1 MCGIDL
7 CQHER
12 LFTNSRKKADVMTKD
27 AMTEKARELYSRA
40 TTASLTAQLVKRG
53 MRSRAISNIAP
64 VNPDTPRVFGPAYT
78 LRYIPMREDL
88 ATGAAMADPDN
99 PQRKAIEVVP
109 PGHVLIADTH
119 GMDVSGTFGDILVA
133 RLQVRGVAGIVS
145 DGPMR
150 DIAELRKMDFPV
162 FARGNAAP
170 PSYASMLAADA
181 QVPIGC
187 GGVAVFPG
195 DIVIADPDGVVIL
208 PAAIAEEVARD
219 AVEQDQLEAYV
230 RKRIEGGDSIVGV
243 YPPNEETKAAYQAWL
258 AKR

>member
-1 MCGIDL
+1 MSD
-7 CQHER
+7 E
-12 LFTNSRKKADVMTKD
+12 
-27 AMTEKARELYSRA
+27 ARELYARA

-53 MRSRAISNIAP
+53 LRTRAISNIAP

-109 PGHVLIADTH
+109 AGHVLIADTH

-133 RLQVRGVAGIVS
+133 RLRVRGVAGVIS

-150 DIAELRKMDFPV
+150 DIDELRNMDFPV

-195 DIVIADPDGVVIL
+195 DIVIADADGVVVL

-230 RKRIEGGDSIVGV
+230 RQRIEDGDSIVGV

>member
-1 MCGIDL
+1 M
-7 CQHER
+7 
-12 LFTNSRKKADVMTKD
+12 TNNAITDE
-27 AMTEKARELYSRA
+27 AQELYANA

-53 MRSRAISNIAP
+53 LRTRAISNIAP
-64 VNPDTPRVFGPAYT
+64 INPDTPRVFGPAYT
-78 LRYIPMREDL
+78 LRYMPMREDL
-88 ATGAAMADPDN
+88 ATGEAMANPEN

-109 PGHVLIADTH
+109 AGHVLIADTH

-133 RLQVRGVAGIVS
+133 RLQVRGVAGVVS

-150 DIAELRKMDFPV
+150 DIAELENMDFPV

-195 DIVIADPDGVVIL
+195 DIVIGDPDGVVIL
-208 PAAIAEEVARD
+208 PAAIAEEVARA

-230 RKRIEGGDSIVGV
+230 RQRIEGGDSIVGV
-243 YPPNEETKAAYQAWL
+243 YPPNEKTKADYEAWK
-258 AKR
+258 AKQP

>member
-1 MCGIDL
+1 M
-7 CQHER
+7 
-12 LFTNSRKKADVMTKD
+12 TNVALTD
-27 AMTEKARELYSRA
+27 AARELYARA
-40 TTASLTAQLVKRG
+40 TTASLTAQMIKRG
-53 MRSRAISNIAP
+53 MRTRGIANVAP
-64 VNPDTPRVFGPAYT
+64 VNPDTPRMFGPAYT

-88 ATGAAMADPDN
+88 ATGAAMADPEN

-109 PGHVLIADTH
+109 AGHVLIVDTQ

-133 RLQVRGVAGIVS
+133 RLRVRGVAGVVS

-150 DIAELRKMDFPV
+150 DIAELSKMDFPV

-170 PSYASMLAADA
+170 PSYASMIAADA

-195 DIVIADPDGVVIL
+195 DIVIADEDGVVVL

-230 RKRIEGGDSIVGV
+230 RKRVENGDSIVGV
-243 YPPNEETKAAYQAWL
+243 YPPNDKTKADYEAWK
-258 AKR
+258 AKQR

>member
-1 MCGIDL
+1 M
-7 CQHER
+7 
-12 LFTNSRKKADVMTKD
+12 TNA
-27 AMTEKARELYSRA
+27 AMTAEARELYSKA

-53 MRSRAISNIAP
+53 FRTRAISNIGSI
-64 VNPDTPRVFGPAYT
+64 NPDTPRVFGPAYT

-88 ATGAAMADPDN
+88 ATGAAMADPEN
-99 PQRKAIEVVP
+99 PQRKAIEVMP
-109 PGHVLIADTH
+109 AGHVLVADTH
-119 GMDVSGTFGDILVA
+119 GLDVSGTLGDILVA
-133 RLQVRGVAGIVS
+133 RLRVRGIAGVVS

-150 DIAELRKMDFPV
+150 DIAELENIDLPV

-195 DIVIADPDGVVIL
+195 DIVIGDEDGVVFL

-219 AVEQDQLEAYV
+219 AVEQDRLEAYV
-230 RKRIEGGDSIVGV
+230 RQRIEDGDSIIGV
-243 YPPNEETKAAYQAWL
+243 YPPDEKTQADYKAWL
-258 AKR
+258 KQQG

>member
-1 MCGIDL
+1 MASTAISD
-7 CQHER
+7 Q
-12 LFTNSRKKADVMTKD
+12 
-27 AMTEKARELYSRA
+27 ARQLYAQA

-53 MRSRAISNIAP
+53 LRTRAISNIAP
-64 VNPDTPRVFGPAYT
+64 VNPATARVFGPAYT

-88 ATGAAMADPDN
+88 ATGAAMANPEN

-109 PGHVLIADTH
+109 AGHVLVVDTH
-119 GMDVSGTFGDILVA
+119 GVDVSGTFGDILVA
-133 RLQVRGVAGIVS
+133 RLRVRGVAGVVS

-150 DIAELRKMDFPV
+150 DVAELRKMDFPV

-195 DIVIADPDGVVIL
+195 DIVIADPDGVVVL

-219 AVEQDQLEAYV
+219 AMEQDRLEAYV
-230 RKRIEGGDSIVGV
+230 RQRVEGGDSIVGV
-243 YPPNEETKAAYQAWL
+243 YPPNEKTKADYDAWK
-258 AKR
+258 AKQR

>member
-1 MCGIDL
+1 
-7 CQHER
+7 
-12 LFTNSRKKADVMTKD
+12 MTTAAISD
-27 AMTEKARELYSRA
+27 EARALYARV
-40 TTASLTAQLVKRG
+40 TTASLTAQLIKRG
-53 MRSRAISNIAP
+53 LRTRAIANIAP
-64 VNPDTPRVFGPAYT
+64 INPGTPRVFGPAYT

-88 ATGAAMADPDN
+88 ATGAAMADPEN
-99 PQRKAIEVVP
+99 PQRKAIEVMP
-109 PGHVLIADTH
+109 AGHVLVADTH
-119 GMDVSGTFGDILVA
+119 GLDISGTLGDILVA
-133 RLQVRGVAGIVS
+133 RLKVRGVAGVVS

-150 DIAELRKMDFPV
+150 DVAELKSIDFPV

-195 DIVIADPDGVVIL
+195 DIVIGDPDGVVIL

-230 RKRIEGGDSIVGV
+230 RQRIEGGDSIVGV
-243 YPPNEETKAAYQAWL
+243 YPPNEKTKADYEAWK
-258 AKR
+258 AKKR

>member
-1 MCGIDL
+1 M
-7 CQHER
+7 
-12 LFTNSRKKADVMTKD
+12 TNVALSDEAC
-27 AMTEKARELYSRA
+27 ELYSLA

-53 MRSRAISNIAP
+53 LRTRAISNIGP
-64 VNPDTPRVFGPAYT
+64 VNPDTPRLFGPAYT

-88 ATGAAMADPDN
+88 ATGAAMADPEN

-109 PGHVLIADTH
+109 SGHVLIVDTN
-119 GMDVSGTFGDILVA
+119 GLDVSGTLGDILVA
-133 RLQVRGVAGIVS
+133 RLRVRGVAGVVS

-150 DIAELRKMDFPV
+150 DVAELENMDFPV

-195 DIVIADPDGVVIL
+195 DIVIGDSDGVVIL
-208 PAAIAEEVARD
+208 PSAIAEEVARD
-219 AVEQDQLEAYV
+219 AVEQDRLEAYV
-230 RKRIEGGDSIVGV
+230 RERIEGGDSIVGV
-243 YPPNEETKAAYQAWL
+243 YPPNEETKAAYQTWL

>member
-1 MCGIDL
+1 MTD
-7 CQHER
+7 E
-12 LFTNSRKKADVMTKD
+12 TRK
-27 AMTEKARELYSRA
+27 LYAIA
-40 TTASLTAQLVKRG
+40 TTASLTAQLIKRG
-53 MRSRAISNIAP
+53 FRTRAISNIAP
-64 VNPDTPRVFGPAYT
+64 INPNTPRVFGPAYT

-88 ATGAAMADPDN
+88 ATGVAMANPEN

-109 PGHVLIADTH
+109 AGHVLVADTH

-133 RLQVRGVAGIVS
+133 RLKVRSVAGVVS

-150 DIAELRKMDFPV
+150 DIAELENMDFPV

-195 DIVIADPDGVVIL
+195 DIVIGDLDGVVIL
-208 PAAIAEEVARD
+208 PAAIAEEVARA
-219 AVEQDQLEAYV
+219 AVEQDQLEAYLRQRV
-230 RKRIEGGDSIVGV
+230 EGGDSIVGV
-243 YPPNEETKAAYQAWL
+243 YPPNEKTKVEYDLWK
-258 AKR
+258 AKQH

>member
-1 MCGIDL
+1 
-7 CQHER
+7 
-12 LFTNSRKKADVMTKD
+12 MTKAAISD
-27 AMTEKARELYSRA
+27 QARQLFSHA

-53 MRSRAISNIAP
+53 LRTRAISNIAP
-64 VNPDTPRVFGPAYT
+64 LNPATPRVFGPAYT

-88 ATGAAMADPDN
+88 ATGEAMADPEN

-133 RLQVRGVAGIVS
+133 RLKVRGVAGVVS

-150 DIAELRKMDFPV
+150 DISELERIDFPV
-162 FARGNAAP
+162 FCRGNAAP
-170 PSYASMLAADA
+170 PSYASMIAADA

-195 DIVIADPDGVVIL
+195 DIVIGDEDGVVIL

-230 RKRIEGGDSIVGV
+230 RQRVEGGDSIVGV
-243 YPPNEETKAAYQAWL
+243 YPPNEQTRADYQAWL

>member
-1 MCGIDL
+1 MINV
-7 CQHER
+7 
-12 LFTNSRKKADVMTKD
+12 TMTD
-27 AMTEKARELYSRA
+27 KARELYSRA
-40 TTASLTAQLVKRG
+40 TTASLTAQLIKRG
-53 MRSRAISNIAP
+53 MRTRAIAHIGP
-64 VNPDTPRVFGPAYT
+64 INPDTPRVFGPAYT

-88 ATGAAMADPDN
+88 ATGAAMADPEN
-99 PQRKAIEVVP
+99 PQRKAIEVIP
-109 PGHVLIADTH
+109 AGHVLVADTH
-119 GMDVSGTFGDILVA
+119 GLEVSGTLGDILVA
-133 RLQVRGVAGIVS
+133 RLKVRGVAGVVS

-150 DIAELRKMDFPV
+150 DIAELEKIDFPV

-195 DIVIADPDGVVIL
+195 DIVVGDEDGVVIL

-219 AVEQDQLEAYV
+219 AVEQDRLEAYV
-230 RKRIEGGDSIVGV
+230 RQRIEGGDSIVGV
-243 YPPNEETKAAYQAWL
+243 YPPNEETQAAYKAWL

>member
-1 MCGIDL
+1 M
-7 CQHER
+7 
-12 LFTNSRKKADVMTKD
+12 TNVALSDEAC
-27 AMTEKARELYSRA
+27 ELYSLA

-53 MRSRAISNIAP
+53 LRTRAISNIGP
-64 VNPDTPRVFGPAYT
+64 VNPDTPRLFGPAYT

-88 ATGAAMADPDN
+88 ATGAAMADPKN

-109 PGHVLIADTH
+109 SGHVLIVDTN
-119 GMDVSGTFGDILVA
+119 GLDVSGTLGDILVA
-133 RLQVRGVAGIVS
+133 RLRVRGVAGVVS

-150 DIAELRKMDFPV
+150 DVAEMENMDFPV

-195 DIVIADPDGVVIL
+195 DIIIGDPDGVVVL
-208 PAAIAEEVARD
+208 PAEIAEEVARD
-219 AVEQDQLEAYV
+219 AVEQDLLEAYL
-230 RKRIEGGDSIVGV
+230 RERIEDGDSIVGV

>member
-1 MCGIDL
+1 M
-7 CQHER
+7 
-12 LFTNSRKKADVMTKD
+12 TNV
-27 AMTEKARELYSRA
+27 AMTDEARELYSHA
-40 TTASLTAQLVKRG
+40 TTASLTAQLVNRG
-53 MRSRAISNIAP
+53 LRTRAISNIAP
-64 VNPDTPRVFGPAYT
+64 VNPNTPRVFGPAYT

-88 ATGAAMADPDN
+88 ATGAAMADTNN

-109 PGHVLIADTH
+109 AGHVLIVDTT

-133 RLQVRGVAGIVS
+133 RLGVR
-145 DGPMR
+145 GPMR
-150 DIAELRKMDFPV
+150 DIAELKTMDFPV

-195 DIVIADPDGVVIL
+195 DIVIADPDGVVVL
-208 PAAIAEEVARD
+208 PIAIAEEVARD
-219 AVEQDQLEAYV
+219 AVEQDRLEAYV
-230 RKRIEGGDSIVGV
+230 RERIEGGDSIVGV
-243 YPPNEETKAAYQAWL
+243 YPPNDDTKAAYQAWL

>member
-1 MCGIDL
+1 
-7 CQHER
+7 
-12 LFTNSRKKADVMTKD
+12 MTKA
-27 AMTEKARELYSRA
+27 AMNDEARDLYSRA

-53 MRSRAISNIAP
+53 LRTRAISNIGP

-88 ATGAAMADPDN
+88 ATGAAMADPEN
-99 PQRKAIEVVP
+99 PQRKAIEVMP
-109 PGHVLIADTH
+109 AGHVLVADTH
-119 GMDVSGTFGDILVA
+119 GLDVSGTLGDILVA
-133 RLQVRGVAGIVS
+133 RLKVRGVAGVVS

-150 DIAELRKMDFPV
+150 DIKELENIDLPV
-162 FARGNAAP
+162 FCRGNAAP

-195 DIVIADPDGVVIL
+195 DIVIGDEDGVVFL
-208 PAAIAEEVARD
+208 PADIAEEVARD
-219 AVEQDQLEAYV
+219 AVEQDRLEAYV
-230 RKRIEGGDSIVGV
+230 RQRIENGDSIVGV
-243 YPPNEETKAAYQAWL
+243 YPPNEETQAAYKAWL

>member
-1 MCGIDL
+1 M
-7 CQHER
+7 
-12 LFTNSRKKADVMTKD
+12 TNVALSDEAC
-27 AMTEKARELYSRA
+27 ELYSLA
-40 TTASLTAQLVKRG
+40 TTASLTAQLIKRG
-53 MRSRAISNIAP
+53 LRTRAISNIGP
-64 VNPDTPRVFGPAYT
+64 VNPDTPRLFGPAYT

-88 ATGAAMADPDN
+88 ATGAAMADPEN

-109 PGHVLIADTH
+109 SGHVLIVDTN
-119 GMDVSGTFGDILVA
+119 GLDVSGTFGDILVA
-133 RLQVRGVAGIVS
+133 RLRVRGVAGVVS

-150 DIAELRKMDFPV
+150 DVAELENMDFPV

-195 DIVIADPDGVVIL
+195 DIVIGDSDGVVIL
-208 PAAIAEEVARD
+208 PSAIAEEVARD
-219 AVEQDQLEAYV
+219 AVEQDRLEAYV
-230 RKRIEGGDSIVGV
+230 RERIEGGDSIVGV
-243 YPPNEETKAAYQAWL
+243 YPPNEETQAAYQAWL

>member
-1 MCGIDL
+1 MK
-7 CQHER
+7 
-12 LFTNSRKKADVMTKD
+12 TAPMTD
-27 AMTEKARELYSRA
+27 SARELYSRA
-40 TTASLTAQLVKRG
+40 TTASLTAQLIKRG
-53 MRSRAISNIAP
+53 LRTRAISNIAP
-64 VNPDTPRVFGPAYT
+64 VNPDTPRMFGPAYT

-88 ATGAAMADPDN
+88 ATGAAMADPNN

-109 PGHVLIADTH
+109 AGHVLVVDAYG
-119 GMDVSGTFGDILVA
+119 GMDISGTFGDILVA
-133 RLQVRGVAGIVS
+133 RLRVRGVAGIVS

-195 DIVIADPDGVVIL
+195 DIVIADPDGVVVL
-208 PAAIAEEVARD
+208 PAAIAEDIARD
-219 AVEQDQLEAYV
+219 AVEQDRLEAYV
-230 RKRIEGGDSIVGV
+230 RQRVESGDSIVGV